1 MRWIVLITATGMLAA
16 CSGGSGPDDSG
27 GSVTSNTDSGS
38 SPSSSAVEVQTVDLS
53 YLPTPY
59 AEADYDTGRRLFR
72 RCGSCHTVTADGG
85 NRVGPN
91 LHGIFGSEA
100 GTVEGFDYSM
110 ALENAGFVWTPEQ
123 LDGWLAN
130 PRDFL
135 PGNRMSFV
143 GLREETDRR
152 NVIAYIMHET
162 GYSPDN

>member
-1 MRWIVLITATGMLAA
+1 MRWIVMIAATGILAA
-16 CSGGSGPDDSG
+16 CGGGTGHEAADDSG
-27 GSVTSNTDSGS
+27 TSANTPP
-38 SPSSSAVEVQTVDLS
+38 PSAAPTPAEIETVDLS

-59 AEADYDTGRRLFR
+59 SEADYDTGRRLFR
-72 RCGSCHTVTADGG
+72 RCGSCHTVAADGG

-91 LHGIFGSEA
+91 LHGVFGRTA
-100 GTVEGFDYSM
+100 GTGEGFDYSM

-143 GLREETDRR
+143 GLREEDDRR
-152 NVIAYIMHET
+152 NVIAYLMHET
-162 GYSPDN
+162 GYSAAD